1 MAVVNSQQNTTYIVI
16 GLAAIASAAAL
27 YFVLSPKKKKK
38 KGGNVTSN
46 KKSLPKSGKDGG
58 GSSITPVKS
67 NVQGGG
73 SSGSSTATAAT
84 ADNTSKAPAAAAA
97 SSSSTKDDDEKQL
110 HRRIEEI
117 DRAGKALFKN
127 KQYMEAAE
135 TFTEALDLIEAR
147 KSANNKSS
155 KTEDNDGGGQKSS
168 LTRQII
174 TLTNN
179 RSAMYEKASFP
190 DLALSDCDAVL
201 DLDPAHVKART
212 RRLRILESQKR
223 HREALVEVCALQLKY
238 MNDNRD
244 KLRLGLPPTGP
255 PPVPQSKIEEL
266 VSFIQ
271 PEEIARAQESM
282 SSKTVESR
290 ALPSSYTIIQLL
302 KSFSGYNKW
311 MGDAAKGGTVS
322 KFTSQLE
329 DLLEGVPRKSMV
341 AFADNMATK
350 ATLLLYRGRR
360 YAFEK
365 DFGKA
370 VKDFDEAYALVEDKG
385 GSAESDHDEVKK
397 AVVTA
402 MGNDDYCRLLEWC
415 GMCKHLR
422 FDLKAAIE
430 CYERCSELEPENTE
444 ILVKRAGVKMDGAN
458 YSEAEALFKEA
469 LALNPTASDA
479 LLHRANLRMLQ
490 QRVPESE
497 TDLETCIRLYPNN
510 LLARLRLATVCMAK
524 EDLDGAKRMLEKAEE
539 YDPDSSEVHC
549 YRGELYFAK
558 GDFSEAK
565 SQFEKAM
572 ECDISNPTPYVN
584 AALAVVN
591 TPSAMGSMPDFAE
604 AIRLLE
610 KAIEVDPMFHAAYVQ
625 LGQMKL
631 SMATDLSKAK
641 EVVELYDKGLEYCR
655 TPEELRDICSMRILT
670 VAQVDAAHALHMETL
685 NMQ

>member
-1 MAVVNSQQNTTYIVI
+1 LSIEISGKMAISSQQNTTYIVI
-16 GLAAIASAAAL
+16 GLAAIATAAAL
-27 YFVLSPKKKKK
+27 YFAISSKKKSDDA
-38 KGGNVTSN
+38 TS
-46 KKSLPKSGKDGG
+46 KTLPKSGNDGGG
-58 GSSITPVKS
+58 GSSITPIKS

-73 SSGSSTATAAT
+73 SSGSSTSTNTT
-84 ADNTSKAPAAAAA
+84 ADNTSKAAVPAAA
-97 SSSSTKDDDEKQL
+97 STKDDDEKQL

-135 TFTEALDLIEAR
+135 TFTEALDLIESR
-147 KSANNKSS
+147 KAADDKSS
-155 KTEDNDGGGQKSS
+155 KEDGGQKSS

-179 RSAMYEKASFP
+179 RSAMYEKAAYP

-266 VSFIQ
+266 VSFIL
-271 PEEIARAQESM
+271 PDEIACAQESLT
-282 SSKTVESR
+282 SNSVESR

-311 MGDAAKGGTVS
+311 MGDAAKGGTAS

-329 DLLEGVPRKSMV
+329 DLLEGVPRKSTV
-341 AFADNMATK
+341 AFADNLATK
-350 ATLLLYRGRR
+350 ATLLLNRGRR

-365 DFGKA
+365 NFVKA
-370 VKDFDEAYALVEDKG
+370 VKDFDEAYALVEDRD
-385 GSAESDHDEVKK
+385 GSAESDHDEIKE
-397 AVVTA
+397 AVMTA

-422 FDLKAAIE
+422 FDLKGALE

-444 ILVKRAGVKMDGAN
+444 LFVKRAGVKMDGAN
-458 YSEAEALFKEA
+458 YSEADALFKEA

-490 QRVPESE
+490 QRVSESE

-549 YRGELYFAK
+549 YRGELHFAK
-558 GDFSEAK
+558 SDFNEAK
-565 SQFEKAM
+565 AEFEKAM
-572 ECDISNPTPYVN
+572 ECDPSNPTPYVN

-591 TPSAMGSMPDFAE
+591 TPSAMGTMPDFPE
-604 AIRLLE
+604 AMRLLE

-631 SMATDLSKAK
+631 SMATDLTKAK

-670 VAQVDAAHALHMETL
+670 VAQMDAAHALHMETL

>member
-1 MAVVNSQQNTTYIVI
+1 MAINSQQNTTYIVI
-16 GLAAIASAAAL
+16 GLAAIATAAAL
-27 YFVLSPKKKKK
+27 YFALSPKKKSADDAA
-38 KGGNVTSN
+38 TS
-46 KKSLPKSGKDGG
+46 KSLPKSGKDGG

-67 NVQGGG
+67 NVQSGG
-73 SSGSSTATAAT
+73 SSGSSTSTNTT
-84 ADNTSKAPAAAAA
+84 ADNTSKAPPAAA
-97 SSSSTKDDDEKQL
+97 SPAATKDDDEKQL

-135 TFTEALDLIEAR
+135 TFTEALDLIESR
-147 KSANNKSS
+147 KAAANNDKSS
-155 KTEDNDGGGQKSS
+155 KEAAEAGGQKSS

-179 RSAMYEKASFP
+179 RSAMYEKASYP

-201 DLDPAHVKART
+201 DLDPSHVKART

-266 VSFIQ
+266 VSYIQ
-271 PEEIARAQESM
+271 PEEIARAQESLA
-282 SSKTVESR
+282 SNTVESR
-290 ALPSSYTIIQLL
+290 ALPSPYTIIQLL

-311 MGDAAKGGTVS
+311 MGDAAKGGTVT

-341 AFADNMATK
+341 AFADNVATK
-350 ATLLLYRGRR
+350 ATLLLNRGRR

-365 DFGKA
+365 DFARA
-370 VKDFDEAYALVEDKG
+370 VKDFDEAYALVEDKD

-397 AVVTA
+397 AVMTA

-422 FDLKAAIE
+422 FDLKGALE

-444 ILVKRAGVKMDGAN
+444 LFVKRAGVKMDGAN
-458 YSEAEALFKEA
+458 YSEADALFKEA

-549 YRGELYFAK
+549 YRGELHFANS
-558 GDFSEAK
+558 DFNEAK
-565 SQFEKAM
+565 AEFEKAM
-572 ECDISNPTPYVN
+572 ECDPSNPTPYVN

-591 TPSAMGSMPDFAE
+591 TPSAMGTMPDFAE

-631 SMATDLSKAK
+631 SMATDLTKAK

-670 VAQVDAAHALHMETL
+670 VAQMDAAHALHMETL